1 MESETLTFNN
11 TSQKRYS
18 YSYILVASAGTLMIL
33 ISMIVQMYSLYSG
46 SSGQLQIDNAR
57 HISLGTILFGAVVAA
72 IGFGLYIRTLNDAPG
87 SGKFLMVYL
96 LAFSSFFIANMALM
110 FSTVQ
115 VTVAPA

>member
-1 MESETLTFNN
+1 MASIVNTGIQLGYNYGPIVLASIGTLT
-11 TSQKRYS
+11 
-18 YSYILVASAGTLMIL
+18 IL
-33 ISMIVQMYSLYSG
+33 ISMIVQMSSLYSG
-46 SSGQLQIDNAR
+46 SSGQLEIDR
-57 HISLGTILFGAVVAA
+57 TREMSLPVILLGAVLAA
-72 IGFGLYIRTLNDAPG
+72 IGFGFYIRTLNDAPG

>member
-1 MESETLTFNN
+1 MASIVNTGIQLGYNYGPIVLASVGTLT
-11 TSQKRYS
+11 
-18 YSYILVASAGTLMIL
+18 IL
-33 ISMIVQMYSLYSG
+33 ISMIVQMSSLYSG
-46 SSGQLQIDNAR
+46 SSGQLQIDKTR
-57 HISLGTILFGAVVAA
+57 DMSLSAILLGAVLAA

>member
-1 MESETLTFNN
+1 MASIVNTGIQLGYNYGPIVAASVGTLT
-11 TSQKRYS
+11 
-18 YSYILVASAGTLMIL
+18 IL
-33 ISMIVQMYSLYSG
+33 ISMIVQMSSLYSG
-46 SSGQLQIDNAR
+46 SSGQLEIDR
-57 HISLGTILFGAVVAA
+57 TREMSLPVILLGAVIAGL
-72 IGFGLYIRTLNDAPG
+72 GFGFYIRALNDAPG

>member
-1 MESETLTFNN
+1 MESFKQLGYN
-11 TSQKRYS
+11 YGPI
-18 YSYILVASAGTLMIL
+18 ILASAGTLTIL
-33 ISMIVQMYSLYSG
+33 ISMIVKMSSLYSG
-46 SSGQLQIDNAR
+46 SSGQLEIDKTRDVNLA
-57 HISLGTILFGAVVAA
+57 TILLGAVLAA

>member
-1 MESETLTFNN
+1 MESTPTAVTQAPYKYYGSIILASLGTLT
-11 TSQKRYS
+11 
-18 YSYILVASAGTLMIL
+18 IL

-46 SSGQLQIDNAR
+46 SSGQLEIDNAR
-57 HISLGTILFGAVVAA
+57 HISLGTILAGAVVAA
-72 IGFGLYIRTLNDAPG
+72 FGFGLYISIMNDAPG

>member
-1 MESETLTFNN
+1 MASIVNTGIQLGYNYGPIVLASVGTLT
-11 TSQKRYS
+11 
-18 YSYILVASAGTLMIL
+18 IL
-33 ISMIVQMYSLYSG
+33 ISMIVQMSSLYSG
-46 SSGQLQIDNAR
+46 SSGQLDIDKSR
-57 HISLGTILFGAVVAA
+57 MMSLPGILLGAVLAA

>member
-1 MESETLTFNN
+1 MASIVN
-11 TSQKRYS
+11 TGIQLGYN
-18 YSYILVASAGTLMIL
+18 YGPIVGASVGTLIIL
-33 ISMIVQMYSLYSG
+33 ISMIVQMSSLYSG
-46 SSGQLQIDNAR
+46 SSGQLQIDNTKDM
-57 HISLGTILFGAVVAA
+57 SLKAILTGAVIATL
-72 IGFGLYIRTLNDAPG
+72 GFAFYIRQLNDTPG

>member
-1 MESETLTFNN
+1 MASIVNTGIQLGYNYGPIVLASIGTLT
-11 TSQKRYS
+11 
-18 YSYILVASAGTLMIL
+18 IL
-33 ISMIVQMYSLYSG
+33 ISMIVQMSSLYSG
-46 SSGQLQIDNAR
+46 SSGQLDIDNTR
-57 HISLGTILFGAVVAA
+57 KMSLPAILLGAVVAA

>member
-1 MESETLTFNN
+1 MESSATAVKQAAYNYGPIVLSSVGTLT
-11 TSQKRYS
+11 
-18 YSYILVASAGTLMIL
+18 IL
-33 ISMIVQMYSLYSG
+33 ISMIVQMSSLYSG
-46 SSGQLQIDNAR
+46 SSGQLKIDKTR
-57 HISLGTILFGAVVAA
+57 DMSLSAILTGAVLAA

>member
-1 MESETLTFNN
+1 MASIVNNLTQLGYNYGPIVVASLGTLT
-11 TSQKRYS
+11 
-18 YSYILVASAGTLMIL
+18 IL
-33 ISMIVQMYSLYSG
+33 ISMIVQMSSLYSG
-46 SSGQLQIDNAR
+46 SSGQLEIDKTR
-57 HISLGTILFGAVVAA
+57 EMSLPAILTGAVLAA
-72 IGFGLYIRTLNDAPG
+72 IGFGFYIRTLNDAPG

>member
-1 MESETLTFNN
+1 MESTPTAVTQAPYKYYVSIFL
-11 TSQKRYS
+11 
-18 YSYILVASAGTLMIL
+18 ASSGTLIIL
-33 ISMIVQMYSLYSG
+33 ISMIVQMSSLYSG
-46 SSGQLQIDNAR
+46 SSGQLQIDKTRNTNNLA
-57 HISLGTILFGAVVAA
+57 TILTGAVLAA
-72 IGFGLYIRTLNDAPG
+72 IGFGLYISILNDAPG

>member
-1 MESETLTFNN
+1 MESTKQLAYN
-11 TSQKRYS
+11 YGPI
-18 YSYILVASAGTLMIL
+18 ILASAGTLTIL
-33 ISMIVQMYSLYSG
+33 ISMIVQMSSLYSG
-46 SSGQLQIDNAR
+46 SSGQLEIDKTRNINLA
-57 HISLGTILFGAVVAA
+57 TILLGAVLAA

>member
-1 MESETLTFNN
+1 
-11 TSQKRYS
+11 
-18 YSYILVASAGTLMIL
+18 
-33 ISMIVQMYSLYSG
+33 MIVQMSSLYSG
-46 SSGQLQIDNAR
+46 SSGQLEIDKTRNTNN
-57 HISLGTILFGAVVAA
+57 LVTILTGAVVAA
-72 IGFGLYIRTLNDAPG
+72 IGFGLYIRIMNDAPG

>member
-1 MESETLTFNN
+1 MESLKQASYNYGPIILASVGTLT
-11 TSQKRYS
+11 
-18 YSYILVASAGTLMIL
+18 IL
-33 ISMIVQMYSLYSG
+33 ISMIVQMSSLYSG
-46 SSGQLQIDNAR
+46 SSGQLEIDKTRNTTNLA
-57 HISLGTILFGAVVAA
+57 TILAGAVLAA
-72 IGFGLYIRTLNDAPG
+72 IGFGFYISTLNDAPG